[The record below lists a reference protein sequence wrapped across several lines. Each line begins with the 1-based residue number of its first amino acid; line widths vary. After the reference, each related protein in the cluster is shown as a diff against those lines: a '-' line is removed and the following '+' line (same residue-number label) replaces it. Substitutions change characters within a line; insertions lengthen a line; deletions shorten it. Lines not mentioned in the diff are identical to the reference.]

1 MGVDCLKCINSACC
15 KLKITIDKKEYE
27 SLKPK
32 IKNEFVRH
40 TDIFIQK
47 NPKYKNKANQIDLM
61 YIDNYAVMKKGND
74 GFCNFL
80 DRCLWSYI
88 YTYGRSPTLFYCWF
102 LRTEGNLEWCSC

>member
-15 KLKITIDKKEYE
+15 KLKITIDKKEYD

-32 IKNEFVRH
+32 IKNQFIRH

-80 DRCLWSYI
+80 DRNTKLCTVYKDRLNI
-88 YTYGRSPTLFYCWF
+88 CKTYTNDRCKKIRQLCT
-102 LRTEGNLEWCSC
+102 N